1 MRAVFF
7 IVLFIT
13 FSFSAQEQ
21 VEKKNIW
28 LKTYSNYKNFNIII
42 NNISKIEKR
51 IESQKNTKNID
62 ELNQKLNI
70 YRSKLNLYDK
80 NNSFDTILRKYKYE
94 IPTITLYDFLF
105 KDSAKKIDKLLD
117 KYLNLKNQY
126 YIAVSII
133 HEMHD
138 AQKDDIDY
146 FEAYSENIEKTYRNL
161 LDLKDEI
168 DRKYS
173 EYQNEV
179 FTKHLLTIAIIVIS
193 YLIYKVLLVL
203 IFHFT
208 QNKDN
213 YEEQQNYK
221 KLLSL
226 LFVIFVLIF
235 LVVRYIE
242 DLIYIVTFLGVIA
255 AALTI
260 ALREIILNIAG
271 AIYIFFSNM
280 VRVGDRVMV
289 QFETKHTIGDII
301 DISLI
306 KIKLSEIEDYS
317 NIKELKSAGR
327 TIYIPNSYIFTKVFY
342 NYSLKKNGL
351 INDLIEFEFDT
362 KNDFKLIEDTTD
374 NFFKR
379 YNLPHNISFNLNGTK
394 SAIAAII
401 SYKVNFK
408 QVSKIKG
415 ELTIG
420 LIKEYQDNKVILKS
434 SKKPQKSTDEDE

>member
-1 MRAVFF
+1 MKAIFS
-7 IVLFIT
+7 ILLFIT
-13 FSFSAQEQ
+13 LSFSAQDQ

-28 LKTYSNYKNFNIII
+28 LKTYSNYKNYNIII

-51 IESQKNTKNID
+51 IESQKSVKNID

-80 NNSFDTILRKYKYE
+80 NNSFDTILRKYKFE

-105 KDSAKKIDKLLD
+105 KDSSKKIDKLLD

-126 YIAVSII
+126 YLAVSILN
-133 HEMHD
+133 EMKD
-138 AQKDDIDY
+138 TQKDDIAY
-146 FEAYSENIEKTYRNL
+146 FEDYSENIEKTYRNL
-161 LDLKDEI
+161 LDIKDEI
-168 DRKYS
+168 DKKYA
-173 EYQNEV
+173 EYKSEV

-193 YLIYKVLLVL
+193 YLIYKVLLILV
-203 IFHFT
+203 FHFT
-208 QNKDN
+208 QNKEN

-235 LVVRYIE
+235 LVIRYIE

-289 QFETKHTIGDII
+289 QFETKHTIGDIV

-306 KIKLSEIEDYS
+306 KIKLNEIEDYS

-362 KNDFKLIEDTTD
+362 KNDFKQIEEITD

-379 YNLPHNISFNLNGTK
+379 YDMPYNISFNLNGTK
-394 SAIAAII
+394 SAISALI
-401 SYKVNFK
+401 SYKVNYK
-408 QVSKIKG
+408 QVSKVKG

-420 LIKEYQDNKVILKS
+420 LIKEYQDKEIVLKS
-434 SKKPQKSTDEDE
+434 TKKPQKSSDEDD